1 MINLFDDKISEFIAL
16 CAKRGVRMLMVDG
29 GAVNFYGYQRQSAD
43 VDFWIDCNVDN
54 LAALLNVLNLIG
66 YSIESFPD
74 KIHNQEQN
82 ISVKFSPVIDIE
94 LITKFSSFLAF
105 DEAYKNAKNATLTFE
120 EKKLTYKVLSL
131 DSLLD
136 VKIRSGRPKDML
148 DVLELKRINNLI

>member
-16 CAKRGVRMLMVDG
+16 CAKKGVRMLMVGG

-82 ISVKFSPVIDIE
+82 ISVRFSPVIDIE
-94 LITKFSSFLAF
+94 LITKFR
-105 DEAYKNAKNATLTFE
+105 
-120 EKKLTYKVLSL
+120 LSW
-131 DSLLD
+131 LLMRHT
-136 VKIRSGRPKDML
+136 KTQKMQH
-148 DVLELKRINNLI
+148 